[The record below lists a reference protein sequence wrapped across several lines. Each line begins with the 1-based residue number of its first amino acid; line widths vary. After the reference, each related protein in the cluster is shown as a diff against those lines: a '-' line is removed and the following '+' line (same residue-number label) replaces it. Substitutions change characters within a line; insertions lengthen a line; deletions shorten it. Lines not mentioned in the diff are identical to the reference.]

1 MHLCMYMYGVLSVFV
16 WYNVVRKVVLSYYRY
31 VQSQSKF
38 GQDACVQGYDTTIV
52 MRLIYCTNNTRHTSG
67 ALSRVLWA
75 CQVERVVASGVDNVT
90 TMDQVNLK

>member
-1 MHLCMYMYGVLSVFV
+1 MYVHVLCSLGLCVIQCS
-16 WYNVVRKVVLSYYRY
+16 KESSLSYYRY

-67 ALSRVLWA
+67 TLSRVLWA
-75 CQVERVVASGVDNVT
+75 CQIERVVASGVDNVT
-90 TMDQVNLK
+90 TMEQVNLK